1 MTWQRQTTIWI
12 VGIVIVLAFLFL
24 LRGILLPFL
33 AGLALAYFLDPI
45 ADWMEEHGVGR
56 TWATS
61 IILGVFLLIFT
72 LALVLL
78 LPKLVGQLSAF
89 ISKLPQHVKV
99 IGEMVDE
106 AAPVWVREMV
116 ADENGSIEGSLK
128 NIAAQA
134 ATWAG
139 GVLKSI
145 LSQGLAFVNILS
157 LLVITP
163 IVAFYM
169 LNDWDKMLT
178 KVDSWLPREHLEE
191 IRQIG
196 RDVDAV
202 LAGFV
207 RGQGT
212 VCLFLGVFY
221 AVALSIVGLNFG
233 LLIGLIAGFI
243 SFVPYVGSIVGLV
256 ISVGV
261 ALVQFLPDWI
271 AIGIVAAIFVI
282 GQFFEG
288 NFLSPK
294 LVGDKVG
301 LHPVW
306 LMFALLAFGYMF
318 GFVGLLIAVPVSAAI
333 GVVVRFGLDKYL
345 KSTLYAGVPRK
356 AAAKRRTPAKRASAK
371 RPVAKRA

>member
-12 VGIVIVLAFLFL
+12 VGIVIMLVFLFV
-24 LRGILLPFL
+24 LRGILLPFI

-45 ADWMEEHGVGR
+45 ADWMEERGLGR

-61 IILGVFLLIFT
+61 IILGVFLLVFT

-78 LPKLVGQLSAF
+78 LPKLIGQLSTF
-89 ISKLPQHVKV
+89 ISKLPQHMKI
-99 IGEMVDE
+99 IGEMIDE
-106 AAPVWVREMV
+106 AAPAWLRDIV
-116 ADENGSIEGSLK
+116 ADEKGSIEGSLR
-128 NIAAQA
+128 NFSAQA

-139 GVLKSI
+139 SLLKSI

-157 LLVITP
+157 LMIITP

-169 LNDWDKMLT
+169 LNDWDKMVA
-178 KVDSWLPREHLEE
+178 KVDSWLPRDHLEE

-196 RDVDAV
+196 RDIDGV

-221 AVALSIVGLNFG
+221 AVALSLAGLNFG
-233 LLIGLIAGFI
+233 LLIGLFAGFI
-243 SFVPYVGSIVGLV
+243 SFVPYVGSIVGLL

-306 LMFALLAFGYMF
+306 LMFALLAFGYLF

-333 GVVVRFGLDKYL
+333 GVVVRFGLGKYL
-345 KSTLYAGVPRK
+345 NSMLYAGVPKK
-356 AAAKRRTPAKRASAK
+356 AVTKRRAPAKRTPAKRA
-371 RPVAKRA
+371 